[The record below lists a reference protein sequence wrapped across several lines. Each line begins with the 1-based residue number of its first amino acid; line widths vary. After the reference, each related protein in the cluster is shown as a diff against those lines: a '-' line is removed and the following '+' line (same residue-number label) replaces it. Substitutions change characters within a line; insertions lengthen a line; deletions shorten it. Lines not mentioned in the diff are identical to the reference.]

1 MKLKCNLRTIALG
14 IGLALSQSVI
24 SASSTITTPV
34 PERPAGVTDMVGYA
48 AAPIDTVR
56 VGFLGLGMR
65 GYSAVERFVHIPG
78 TKIIAICDIDTARVT
93 RSEKILSNAGLPA
106 AATYGGEE
114 DSWKAL
120 CERPD
125 IDLVYIVTD
134 WKHHAPMAKYAMEQ
148 GKHVAIEVPAA
159 MNLDEIW
166 DLIETSER
174 TRKHCMMLENCVYDF
189 FEMNTLNMAQQGLFG
204 EVLHTEGSYIHNLEE
219 FWPYYWNNWRMDYNR
234 EHRGDVYPT
243 HGIGPACQL
252 LDIHR
257 GDRMTTLVS
266 MDPKAVNGPAYIE
279 KSTGKAP
286 ESFANGDHTMTMI
299 RTANGKTIHIQ
310 HDVVTPRPYS
320 RMYQLTGTK
329 GFANK
334 YPSEGY
340 AFEPEQIS
348 CDSIPDHENL
358 SAHGFISD
366 AQKQALT
373 ERYMHPII
381 KEVGE
386 VAKKVGGHGGMDY
399 IMDYRMIYCLRNGLP
414 LDMDVYD
421 LAEWCSLIPLSA
433 ISIENGSAPVE
444 VPDFTRGA
452 WNKIKGYRHAFKTG
466 K

>member
-1 MKLKCNLRTIALG
+1 MKLIRPFVLAVSALTVTVAAWAADFKP
-14 IGLALSQSVI
+14 IE
-24 SASSTITTPV
+24 TPV
-34 PERPAGVTDMVGYA
+34 PDRPAGVTDMVEFA
-48 AAPIDTVR
+48 ADPIDTVR
-56 VGFLGLGMR
+56 VGFIGLGMR
-65 GYSAVERFVHIPG
+65 GYSAVERFIHVPG
-78 TKIIAICDIDTARVT
+78 SKIMAICDIEMPQVE
-93 RSEKILSNAGLPA
+93 RSLKMLEKNGLTA
-106 AATYGGEE
+106 AAYGGSE
-114 DSWKAL
+114 DSWKEL

-134 WKHHAPMAKYAMEQ
+134 WKHHAQMAQYAMEH

-166 DLIETSER
+166 TLIDTSER

-204 EVLHTEGSYIHNLEE
+204 EVLHVEGSYIHNLDE

-243 HGIGPACQL
+243 HGTGPACQL
-252 LDIHR
+252 LDMHR
-257 GDRMTTLVS
+257 GDRMTTLVA
-266 MDPKAVNGPAYIE
+266 MDTKAVNGPAYIE
-279 KSTGKAP
+279 KTTGKAP

-299 RTANGKTIHIQ
+299 RTANGKTLHIQ

-340 AFEPEQIS
+340 AFEPDQLAA
-348 CDSIPDHENL
+348 DSMPDHDNL
-358 SAHGFISD
+358 TAHGFISD
-366 AQKQALT
+366 AQREALT
-373 ERYMHPII
+373 EKYMHPII
-381 KEVGE
+381 REVGD

-399 IMDYRMIYCLRNGLP
+399 IMDYRLIYCLNNGLP

-421 LAEWCSLIPLSA
+421 LAEWCCLIPLSA
-433 ISIENGSAPVE
+433 ISIENGSAPVA

-452 WNKIKGYRHAFKTG
+452 WNKVKGYRHAFKTD

>member
-1 MKLKCNLRTIALG
+1 MDFFIMFVIIFNQNLNTHLKKNNDMRIKHSLRAIALY
-14 IGLALSQSVI
+14 IGLTLSQTAI
-24 SASSTITTPV
+24 NAATPIV
-34 PERPAGVTDMVGYA
+34 TNIPDRPAGVTDMVGYA

-56 VGFLGLGMR
+56 VGFIGLGMR
-65 GYSAVERFVHIPG
+65 GSDAVERFTHIPG
-78 TKIIAICDIDTARVT
+78 TKITAICDIDTARVA
-93 RSEKILSNAGLPA
+93 RSLKTLTKAGAPA
-106 AATYGGEE
+106 AAAYGGTE
-114 DSWKAL
+114 DAWKAL

-134 WKHHAPMAKYAMEQ
+134 WKHHATMAQYAMEH

-166 DLIETSER
+166 GLINTSER

-189 FEMNTLNMAQQGLFG
+189 FEMNTLNMAQHGLFG

-266 MDPKAVNGPAYIE
+266 MDTKAVNGPAYIE

-310 HDVVTPRPYS
+310 HDVVNPRPYS
-320 RMYQLTGTK
+320 DRK
-329 GFANK
+329 
-334 YPSEGY
+334 S
-340 AFEPEQIS
+340 
-348 CDSIPDHENL
+348 
-358 SAHGFISD
+358 
-366 AQKQALT
+366 
-373 ERYMHPII
+373 
-381 KEVGE
+381 V
-386 VAKKVGGHGGMDY
+386 V
-399 IMDYRMIYCLRNGLP
+399 
-414 LDMDVYD
+414 
-421 LAEWCSLIPLSA
+421 
-433 ISIENGSAPVE
+433 
-444 VPDFTRGA
+444 
-452 WNKIKGYRHAFKTG
+452 
-466 K
+466 

>member
-1 MKLKCNLRTIALG
+1 
-14 IGLALSQSVI
+14 
-24 SASSTITTPV
+24 
-34 PERPAGVTDMVGYA
+34 
-48 AAPIDTVR
+48 
-56 VGFLGLGMR
+56 
-65 GYSAVERFVHIPG
+65 
-78 TKIIAICDIDTARVT
+78 
-93 RSEKILSNAGLPA
+93 
-106 AATYGGEE
+106 
-114 DSWKAL
+114 
-120 CERPD
+120 
-125 IDLVYIVTD
+125 
-134 WKHHAPMAKYAMEQ
+134 
-148 GKHVAIEVPAA
+148 
-159 MNLDEIW
+159 
-166 DLIETSER
+166 
-174 TRKHCMMLENCVYDF
+174 
-189 FEMNTLNMAQQGLFG
+189 
-204 EVLHTEGSYIHNLEE
+204 
-219 FWPYYWNNWRMDYNR
+219 
-234 EHRGDVYPT
+234 
-243 HGIGPACQL
+243 
-252 LDIHR
+252 
-257 GDRMTTLVS
+257 
-266 MDPKAVNGPAYIE
+266 
-279 KSTGKAP
+279 
-286 ESFANGDHTMTMI
+286 
-299 RTANGKTIHIQ
+299 
-310 HDVVTPRPYS
+310 
-320 RMYQLTGTK
+320 MYQLTGTK